1 MSALT
6 EIYYQPEHLWS
17 GRKAIKKLQ
26 DESKLPRKQVVK
38 FLAKQALWQV
48 HIPPPKHIIH
58 PHYQV
63 DTPNQLHEMDLLYM
77 PHDTLYQTKYKY
89 ILTGIDVSEQG
100 LSAARPL

>member
-38 FLAKQALWQV
+38 FLAKQAL
-48 HIPPPKHIIH
+48 
-58 PHYQV
+58 
-63 DTPNQLHEMDLLYM
+63 
-77 PHDTLYQTKYKY
+77 
-89 ILTGIDVSEQG
+89 
-100 LSAARPL
+100 